1 MMERLKLYIRQFLAR
16 HNKIQN
22 KIFFPFVAAMM
33 LIGLLILYV
42 TVGLVLTNVENRID
56 DKLLRDV
63 HIIQEIVT
71 DMEKRLAFYA
81 QFIVDTEKLA
91 GHIEEDR
98 GSRLVLILLLEF
110 LKENDIKSLRGGP
123 VEPGQGGS
131 DLRRLGMMGIRAT
144 GLSIGEQGGR
154 TRLSLSAVAPIET
167 FRGSRSVLTVSRDM
181 DREFLEDL
189 VNKTGAYEIHLYHE
203 GKLIESS
210 SADDQCKREARKFLT
225 PELFEQTLSSGK
237 AYSQDFS
244 CGGHSFKMTLV
255 PLVINFKK
263 QVLLGVFESMDDLVQ
278 ARTSTILTAVV
289 SVGLMFFIIVLI
301 YIFTVMYTV
310 SPIRKL
316 SQVSKSVAEGRLDQ
330 YVPVKT
336 GDEVGELSASF
347 NQMVADLK
355 KYRQDIEQWN
365 QTLEQRVTM
374 RTRELAETQ
383 AQLIQSSKLAAVGEL
398 AAGIAHELNNPLAG
412 IYAFLQV
419 FAQTLRSRDLKE
431 LTDEE
436 KHGFEE
442 NLVHV
447 EREIQ
452 RCKSIIGS
460 LLTFAHASEKEYEP
474 VDANQVLQNALTLM
488 QSNLN
493 KNTVRVETR
502 FSDTLVPV
510 IGDANELQQVF
521 LNIIVNAGKAMPD
534 GGDLLVVTSNRP
546 DDSVVCV
553 AISDTGTGI
562 EADIIDKIFDP
573 FFTTGKPGEGTG
585 LGLSISYGIVR
596 DHNGKILVDSC
607 PDEGTTFSILLP
619 MADTTN
625 SEEGGIVQAATSDP
639 GARD

>member
-1 MMERLKLYIRQFLAR
+1 
-16 HNKIQN
+16 
-22 KIFFPFVAAMM
+22 
-33 LIGLLILYV
+33 
-42 TVGLVLTNVENRID
+42 
-56 DKLLRDV
+56 
-63 HIIQEIVT
+63 
-71 DMEKRLAFYA
+71 
-81 QFIVDTEKLA
+81 
-91 GHIEEDR
+91 
-98 GSRLVLILLLEF
+98 
-110 LKENDIKSLRGGP
+110 
-123 VEPGQGGS
+123 
-131 DLRRLGMMGIRAT
+131 
-144 GLSIGEQGGR
+144 
-154 TRLSLSAVAPIET
+154 
-167 FRGSRSVLTVSRDM
+167 M